1 VAVVVFLPNGVLGG
15 LAKIASRWSR
25 P

>member
-1 VAVVVFLPNGVLGG
+1 VVMVLPNGVLGG
-15 LAKIASRWSR
+15 LARLASARREAS